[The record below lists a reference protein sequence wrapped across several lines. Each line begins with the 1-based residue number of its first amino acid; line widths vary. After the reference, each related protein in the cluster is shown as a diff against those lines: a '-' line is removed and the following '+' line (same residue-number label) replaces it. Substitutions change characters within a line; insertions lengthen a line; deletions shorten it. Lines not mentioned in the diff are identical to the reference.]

1 MGQPMR
7 QQQSGTTSDAA
18 LTVLSTSGVL
28 PGRARFSDFLEPA
41 SADCDRP
48 DRIHDFDPVEH
59 LGRKGIKILDRVTC
73 LALTACGEALAQ
85 AGLPVPESSTDRFG
99 VVSAT
104 TNASLKS
111 VTGYSRATLVEA
123 RPYLVNAMLF
133 PNTVMNCA
141 AGQAAIRFGL
151 RGPNATIAGADLAG
165 IQALHYA
172 RNLARRDYLDHVMV
186 FGAEEMTDEYR
197 ALHVHS
203 RASAAQAIEGSV
215 AAVLSARPD
224 AIGVRLISSAVV
236 TRMVAR
242 GESSSDAVK
251 RCLRAAKADDVDLA
265 VSVAPLERDAASA
278 LESTVPAV
286 LDLTER
292 AGFLRSGQGLLGLG
306 VAAAMLAAREG
317 PRRIALVGQG
327 NGNQFGAVL
336 IEGAQEQ

>member
-7 QQQSGTTSDAA
+7 QQSGTTGDAG
-18 LTVLSTSGVL
+18 LTVLSISGVL
-28 PGRARFSDFLEPA
+28 PGRARFSDFLEPVP
-41 SADCDRP
+41 ADGDRP
-48 DRIHDFDPVEH
+48 DRIHDFDPVER

-73 LALTACGEALAQ
+73 LALAACGEALTQ
-85 AGLPVPESSTDRFG
+85 AGLPAPESSTDRFG

-186 FGAEEMTDEYR
+186 FGAEEIY
-197 ALHVHS
+197 
-203 RASAAQAIEGSV
+203 
-215 AAVLSARPD
+215 
-224 AIGVRLISSAVV
+224 
-236 TRMVAR
+236 
-242 GESSSDAVK
+242 K
-251 RCLRAAKADDVDLA
+251 
-265 VSVAPLERDAASA
+265 
-278 LESTVPAV
+278 
-286 LDLTER
+286 
-292 AGFLRSGQGLLGLG
+292 
-306 VAAAMLAAREG
+306 
-317 PRRIALVGQG
+317 
-327 NGNQFGAVL
+327 N
-336 IEGAQEQ
+336 

>member
-7 QQQSGTTSDAA
+7 QQSGTTGDAG
-18 LTVLSTSGVL
+18 LTVLSISGVL
-28 PGRARFSDFLEPA
+28 PGRARFSDFLEPVP
-41 SADCDRP
+41 ADGDRP
-48 DRIHDFDPVEH
+48 DRIHDFDPVER

-73 LALTACGEALAQ
+73 LALAACGEALTQ
-85 AGLPVPESSTDRFG
+85 AGLPAPESSTDRFG

-197 ALHVHS
+197 ALHAHS
-203 RASAAQAIEGSV
+203 RASAARAIEGGV
-215 AAVLSARPD
+215 AAVLTTRPD
-224 AIGVRLISSAVV
+224 AAGARLVSSAVV
-236 TRMVAR
+236 TRMAAR
-242 GESSSDAVK
+242 GESSRDAVM
-251 RCLRAAKADDVDLA
+251 RCLRAAGADDVDLA

-278 LESTVPAV
+278 LEATVPAV

-292 AGFLRSGQGLLGLG
+292 ADFLRSGQGLLGLG
-306 VAAAMLAAREG
+306 VAAAMLASREG

-327 NGNQFGAVL
+327 NGDQFGAVL
-336 IEGAQEQ
+336 VEGTEEP